1 MTIDT
6 HGIEPRATAADSGFS
21 LIEVV
26 VAIALLIIVSTSAL
40 YFVSKARYTST
51 DQQAT
56 QIAATLASSTMEQV
70 YAVPTKIS
78 SASGVSNLYTGRY
91 RTDVTAA
98 FAANSSITGVSSTFP
113 VWDSTATTTS
123 ATAACPTPTVASIPT
138 SGPLIPVSCTNTVNG
153 TTYTVTT
160 LIGACYRAA
169 SYANAAAQ
177 DCTAPSTVTAPS
189 ASAPVPA
196 ASTTSRIQ
204 LTRVIVIVAWNASTS
219 CPLAGGCTYS
229 TAALFSTD
237 TDPTWASN

>member
-1 MTIDT
+1 MTIDS
-6 HGIEPRATAADSGFS
+6 HRIEPRATAADSGFS

-40 YFVSKARYTST
+40 YFVSKARYTSS

-70 YAVPTKIS
+70 YAVPTKVVAGIS
-78 SASGVSNLYTGRY
+78 HLYTGRY
-91 RTDVTAA
+91 RADVTAA
-98 FAANSSITGVSSTFP
+98 FAANSSIAGVSSTFP
-113 VWDSTATTTS
+113 VWDPTVTTSS

-138 SGPLIPVSCTNTVNG
+138 SGPLIPLSCTNTVNG

-169 SYANAAAQ
+169 SYASGTAQ
-177 DCTAPSTVTAPS
+177 DCTAPSTVPTPN
-189 ASAPVPA
+189 PVPA
-196 ASTTSRIQ
+196 ASTTSLIQ
-204 LTRVIVIVAWNASTS
+204 QIRVIVIVAWNARTS

-229 TAALFSTD
+229 TAALFNTD

>member
-1 MTIDT
+1 MTTDS

-70 YAVPTKIS
+70 YAIEPSTNLL
-78 SASGVSNLYTGRY
+78 SGVSKLYNGRN

-98 FAANSSITGVSSTFP
+98 FAANSAIPGVVSTFP
-113 VWDSTATTTS
+113 VWDSTATATATS
-123 ATAACPTPTVASIPT
+123 ATAACPTPTVASIPS
-138 SGPLIPVSCTNTVNG
+138 SGPLLPLSCTNTVNG
-153 TTYTVTT
+153 TIYTVTT

-169 SYANAAAQ
+169 SYTNGAAQ
-177 DCTAPSTVTAPS
+177 DCTAPSTVPTPN
-189 ASAPVPA
+189 PVPA
-196 ASTTSRIQ
+196 ASTTSLIQ

-229 TAALFSTD
+229 TAALFNTD
-237 TDPTWASN
+237 TDPIWASN